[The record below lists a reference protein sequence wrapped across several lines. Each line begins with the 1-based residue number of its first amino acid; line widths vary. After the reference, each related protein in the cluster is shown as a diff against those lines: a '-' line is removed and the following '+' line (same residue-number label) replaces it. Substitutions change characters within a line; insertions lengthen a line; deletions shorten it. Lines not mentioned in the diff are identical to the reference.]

1 MEFWNDIATEKSWSV
16 LINLKGEMDFI
27 LVGGWACY
35 LLTKSI
41 KSKDI
46 DIITGFEALEKLR
59 IKYRI
64 KKTHF
69 LKKYETAIDGISV
82 DIYVPYYSKFSIPP
96 EDIQKNTISTEGFV
110 IPTPETL
117 LILKQQAELSR
128 RDSVKGQKDRADILN
143 LIINGKIDMKAYLGL
158 LKKYNISQYKKRL
171 AEIINSSKREFEYL
185 NITNP
190 REIKLIKK
198 RILNQLRN
206 HSAPN
211 NKPDYYSKGHNKLE
225 IVLC

>member
-16 LINLKGEMDFI
+16 LTKLKGEMDFI
-27 LVGGWACY
+27 LIGGWACY
-35 LLTKSI
+35 LLTKAI

-46 DIITGFEALEKLR
+46 DIITGFEGLEKLR
-59 IKYRI
+59 IRHRI

-69 LKKYETAIDGISV
+69 LKKYETSIEGISV
-82 DIYVPYYSKFSIPP
+82 DIYVPYYSRFAIPT
-96 EDIQKNTISTEGFV
+96 EDIQRNTMSAEGFV

-143 LIINGKIDMKAYLGL
+143 LIINGKADMKAYLGL
-158 LKKYNISQYKKRL
+158 IRRYKIPQYRKRL
-171 AEIINSSKREFEYL
+171 AEIILSSRREFEYL

-190 REIKLIKK
+190 RKIKLIKQGVLG
-198 RILNQLRN
+198 RLR
-206 HSAPN
+206 
-211 NKPDYYSKGHNKLE
+211 E
-225 IVLC
+225 